1 MLRSLGA
8 MILVGGTSSR
18 MGADKATQDWGG
30 RRAVDRVAEVARM
43 AGANPVLTVGGRDL
57 GLPYV
62 AEEEAP
68 GGPVAGICAGARAL
82 RRAGVGHALVL
93 ATDAPTIQPADLQR
107 LLSAPTPGA
116 AYAHLHFPMVLRLAE
131 VPAEAQPG
139 WSVARL
145 ITAMGL
151 NLIEAGPDA
160 ARRLRGANTPR
171 ERAALLEALQE
182 DAEKPGAA

>member
-18 MGADKATQDWGG
+18 MGADKAVQDWGG
-30 RRAVDRVAEVARM
+30 RRAVDRVAEVARA

-57 GLPYV
+57 GLPHV
-62 AEEEAP
+62 AEEGP
-68 GGPVAGICAGARAL
+68 GGPVAGICAGALAL
-82 RRAGVGHALVL
+82 RRAGLGHAFVL

-151 NLIEAGPDA
+151 NLIEAGPQA
-160 ARRLRGANTPR
+160 ALRLRGANTPA
-171 ERAALLEALQE
+171 ERAALLEALE
-182 DAEKPGAA
+182 VDAQKPGAA